1 MKNIFINIDKKV
13 RSIWWVPI
21 FFVLLFLFL
30 FPTILLAKKQSVNIS
45 MPIQATLIIIVTG
58 ICQLLRKEQ
67 ITVITGKFN
76 FNWLRQFLVGIM
88 IGAALMIFPAII
100 LTVLGLVHWQV
111 NDISFS
117 TIISGFTVFIYVDLV
132 EELLF
137 RGFIFQRFIESFGQ
151 WPAQLI
157 IAGMFLLTH
166 FDNPGMV
173 GIIKLLAS
181 LNIFFA
187 SILFGLAFIKTRS
200 LAMPI
205 GIHFMANWVQGSLLG
220 FGVSGNN
227 ELGLL
232 NPQFLLAPEWL
243 TGGTFGLEASI
254 LGLIFLLV
262 ITLSFYIWFPSKIKQ
277 QQITL

>member
-111 NDISFS
+111 NDISFA
-117 TIISGFTVFIYVDLV
+117 TIISGFTVFIYVALV

-262 ITLSFYIWFPSKIKQ
+262 ITVSFYIWFPSKIKQ

>member
-1 MKNIFINIDKKV
+1 MKNIFINTDKKV

-30 FPTILLAKKQSVNIS
+30 FPIILLAKKQSVNIS

-117 TIISGFTVFIYVDLV
+117 TIISGFTVFVYVALV

-166 FDNPGMV
+166 IDNPGMV

-254 LGLIFLLV
+254 FGLIFLLV
-262 ITLSFYIWFPSKIKQ
+262 ITVSFYIWFPSKIKQ

>member
-117 TIISGFTVFIYVDLV
+117 TIISGFTVFIYVALV

-262 ITLSFYIWFPSKIKQ
+262 ITVSFYIWFPSKIKQ